1 MIYFLFKLLVKLV
14 ASSFCKKVA
23 DLYDQRSRRVSV
35 GAYWNP
41 LSTHAYDA
49 NSLLLVFFS
58 NFILL
63 QNNSDAKFGETML
76 SSDAGTK

>member
-1 MIYFLFKLLVKLV
+1 MTKE
-14 ASSFCKKVA
+14 A
-23 DLYDQRSRRVSV
+23 DVFPSV
-35 GAYWNP
+35 LIET

>member
-1 MIYFLFKLLVKLV
+1 MIYFLFKLLLKLV

-41 LSTHAYDA
+41 CQLMLMMQT
-49 NSLLLVFFS
+49 SLLLVFFS